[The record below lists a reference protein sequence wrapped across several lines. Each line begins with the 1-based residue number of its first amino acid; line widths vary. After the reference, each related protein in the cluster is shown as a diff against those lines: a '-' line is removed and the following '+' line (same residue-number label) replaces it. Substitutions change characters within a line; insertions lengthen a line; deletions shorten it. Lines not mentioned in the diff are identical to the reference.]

1 MCEKFELEVQMMM
14 SLGKSWRILPWSRI
28 GALCGFTFRLVIEHP
43 RGYYIFGLCFLSI
56 ICICVAVGGGS
67 GTPNFHLPLLHPEQ
81 FIYSSPSLPP
91 RHIQAHLAIRR
102 KGQRSHSSSFHFP
115 YFFHSNSFLSRT
127 PVSCAESHYN
137 YFFA

>member
-56 ICICVAVGGGS
+56 ICICVAVGGGVGHAKFPSSIASS
-67 GTPNFHLPLLHPEQ
+67 GT
-81 FIYSSPSLPP
+81 IY
-91 RHIQAHLAIRR
+91 IQLA
-102 KGQRSHSSSFHFP
+102 K
-115 YFFHSNSFLSRT
+115 
-127 PVSCAESHYN
+127 
-137 YFFA
+137 FAT